1 MPIELLYTDKE
12 IVKIQKDILMKKVI
26 SRKELE
32 ILKEINEY
40 MKRPA

>member
-1 MPIELLYTDKE
+1 VKRQSI
-12 IVKIQKDILMKKVI
+12 IVFIQ
-26 SRKELE
+26 RKELE